1 MRERIA
7 LGGIEQSLGVIVLGL
22 FLLFGV
28 LGVIGGIAAFA
39 MGMPIEAGSVGL
51 LAVGILFDV
60 LWGRWVW
67 SYARRV
73 SSVAVDDDGSWHLR
87 GMFWIP
93 RGSIA
98 AGELRRVELSSTER
112 VIVYP
117 ARRFRVMWAT
127 IEAGGRTWQTM
138 RVPESFAYKRFQRL
152 ADLAG

>member
-28 LGVIGGIAAFA
+28 LAVIGGIALFA
-39 MGMPIEAGSVGL
+39 LGAPIEAGSVGL

-67 SYARRV
+67 SYARRI
-73 SSVAVDDDGSWHLR
+73 SSVAIDDDGSWHLR

-93 RGSIA
+93 RGTIA
-98 AGELRRVELSSTER
+98 AGEHRKVDVSSVER

-117 ARRFRVMWAT
+117 ARRFNVMWAT
-127 IEAGGRTWQTM
+127 IQAGGRTWQTM
-138 RVPESFAYKRFQRL
+138 RVPESVGYKRFRRL
-152 ADLAG
+152 ADLVE